1 MRKDDDNSPASRAA
15 MDHAL
20 AWSRNVFEA
29 QVRRKTGSVLVLD
42 EPANKGAHLLSWA
55 RGLL

>member
-1 MRKDDDNSPASRAA
+1 MKLRQEDESPSEQSI

-29 QVRRKTGSVLVLD
+29 QVRFGIPYV
-42 EPANKGAHLLSWA
+42 
-55 RGLL
+55 

>member
-1 MRKDDDNSPASRAA
+1 MKMRKDDENSPAGRAV

-29 QVRRKTGSVLVLD
+29 QVRSRS
-42 EPANKGAHLLSWA
+42 
-55 RGLL
+55 